1 MTDNGPGFALP
12 DPHFRPTPDSDPD
25 LLVFKPS
32 GCSLTFGCPGM
43 LLTALFVD
51 FLVQA
56 VFGRDWGLAG
66 GMFVAVLAF
75 SMLWL
80 PFVIHMAGT
89 RLLMTRTELDKRS
102 LFGWRNRRIV
112 RSEIAGVHVTTRR
125 INLGNEDSPLTV
137 DTANY
142 AIIDRSG
149 RQWARLRT
157 PFFWRSED
165 GDRLKA
171 RLGLLERR

>member
-1 MTDNGPGFALP
+1 MVNNGPGFALP
-12 DPHFRPTPDSDPD
+12 DPNFRPTPDSDRG

-32 GCSLTFGCPGM
+32 GWSLTFGCPGM
-43 LLTALFVD
+43 VLTALFVD

-56 VFGRDWGLAG
+56 LFGRDWGIAG

-89 RLLMTRTELDKRS
+89 RLLMTATELDKRS
-102 LFGWRNRRIV
+102 LFGWRNRRIA
-112 RSEIAGVHVTTRR
+112 RSEIAGVHVTTGR
-125 INLGNEDSPLTV
+125 INLGDEASPLTV
-137 DTANY
+137 NTAIY

-149 RQWARLRT
+149 RQ
-157 PFFWRSED
+157 
-165 GDRLKA
+165 
-171 RLGLLERR
+171 